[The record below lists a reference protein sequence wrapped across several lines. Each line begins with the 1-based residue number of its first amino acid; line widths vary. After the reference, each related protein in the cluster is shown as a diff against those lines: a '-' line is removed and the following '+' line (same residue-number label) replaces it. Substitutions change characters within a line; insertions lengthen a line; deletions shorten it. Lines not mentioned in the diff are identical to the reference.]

1 MNILITGAAGFIGYN
16 LSKHLLTKYNSNI
29 FGIDNLNNNSNQ
41 KKIKTNRLKELYKLK
56 KNFSFSNIDIT
67 NKNILRNY
75 FKKNKFSVIIHLA
88 AEAGVRNSYNNPEVF
103 FDTNVNGFFN
113 ILNFS
118 KEFKIKHLIYASSS
132 SVYGNSK
139 SFPQPEEINTDY
151 PESMY
156 AATKK
161 TNETLAFAYSNNFKI
176 KCTGLRFFTV
186 YGPFGRED
194 MALYKFTNS
203 IINNQKV
210 NLFNKGLHYRDFTY
224 VDDTVEAITKVIYD
238 KKKRKNLHEVYNVGK
253 GKSNNLKIYIKHIS
267 KLLNK
272 KAKINNI
279 SFQKGDVYKTLSDIK
294 KIKNDY
300 NYIPKTTLISGLK
313 KYIKWFKTYY

>member
-1 MNILITGAAGFIGYN
+1 MNFLITGAAGFIGYN
-16 LSKHLLTKYNSNI
+16 LSKHLLTKYNSKI

-41 KKIKTNRLKELYKLK
+41 KKIKEERLKELYQLK
-56 KNFSFSNIDIT
+56 KNFYFSNIDIT
-67 NKNILRNY
+67 KKNILRNY

-103 FDTNVNGFFN
+103 FDSNVNGFFN

-139 SFPQPEEINTDY
+139 VFPQNEEINTDY

-161 TNETLAFAYSNNFKI
+161 TNEILAFAYSNNFKI

-210 NLFNKGLHYRDFTY
+210 NLFNNGRHYRDFTY
-224 VDDTVEAITKVIYD
+224 VDDTVDAITRVIYD
-238 KKKRKNLHEVYNVGK
+238 KKKRKNMHEVYNVGK
-253 GKSNNLKIYIKHIS
+253 GKSNNLKIYIKYIS

-272 KAKINNI
+272 KAKINNV

-294 KIKNDY
+294 KINNDY
-300 NYIPKTTLISGLK
+300 NYIPKTNLITGLK
-313 KYIKWFKTYY
+313 KYIKWFKAYY